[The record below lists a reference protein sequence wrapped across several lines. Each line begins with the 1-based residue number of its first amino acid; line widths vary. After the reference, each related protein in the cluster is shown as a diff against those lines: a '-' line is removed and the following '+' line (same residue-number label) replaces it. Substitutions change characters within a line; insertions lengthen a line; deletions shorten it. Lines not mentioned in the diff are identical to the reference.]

1 MGGFVHFGI
10 GGQMGHVV
18 VFIWGVGVGGQMGH
32 VVVFIWGVVVG
43 GLGRL
48 VVGGQM
54 GHVVVFHGGVVVGG
68 LGIFVGDVVVCG
80 LGHVVVDVVVAG
92 LGHEGVVVCGLG
104 HVVEDVVVAGVGHV
118 VVVVGD
124 GHVVVVVGLLVVVV
138 IVPLQL
144 DLMSMGRH
152 LQTSLQEGQ
161 WRMGAHAQ
169 DLQISS
175 ILRGLQGQRQI
186 LGIVHVIF
194 LGTHRHLQCTHG
206 SPTVKFIGRP
216 LISSIVR
223 FPTFLSVSS
232 ELGSPP

>member
-10 GGQMGHVV
+10 
-18 VFIWGVGVGGQMGH
+18 GGQMGH

-80 LGHVVVDVVVAG
+80 LGHVV
-92 LGHEGVVVCGLG
+92 EN
-104 HVVEDVVVAGVGHV
+104 VVVAGVGHV

-161 WRMGAHAQ
+161 WRIGAHAQ

-186 LGIVHVIF
+186 LGIVHEIF